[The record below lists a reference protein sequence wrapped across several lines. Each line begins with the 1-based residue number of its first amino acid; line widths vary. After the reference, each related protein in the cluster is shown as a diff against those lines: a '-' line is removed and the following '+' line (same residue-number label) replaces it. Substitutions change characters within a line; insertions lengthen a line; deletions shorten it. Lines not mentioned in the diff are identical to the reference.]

1 MNLTSDPIP
10 AVLKNVIRLK
20 RDAFGPELLSN
31 IRGRLTRENPAYH
44 QMKRMKDR
52 NPQKYQYTKLPPATI
67 SSFEEDGGSLYLPRG
82 FKSDLIQMVGEH
94 GQTIEF
100 YDESIAFQ
108 MQPMSLA
115 DDITLTHYQK
125 RGVGQM
131 VMAKSGVLSAPCG
144 GGKTVTGIGIMVAL
158 RQPTLILV
166 HTHDL
171 LSQWRRELAA
181 KAVLHSPIGQWA
193 DGVKRREHVTVA
205 TVQTLTRAS
214 VPDLVEFLSHFGCVI
229 LDEAHHC
236 PAETFLAVMN
246 LCAARY
252 RFGLTATPKRKD
264 GLEFLMFDTI
274 GPVMSEITDVDL
286 EKAGRSQSCVVQ
298 EVLTTFY
305 SRHTAD
311 EWNPLLAEMTTDQDR
326 NRLIVETV
334 VAGWHAEEFPLI
346 LSQRVGHC
354 RELQSMLQAHGMNVE
369 LLVGA
374 VAKPQRE
381 RIVERAKAG
390 LIDAIVATKV
400 ADEGLD
406 IPNLSSLHLTTPS
419 GNEAKL
425 QQQTGR
431 IRRPLEG
438 KVSVIYDYVDP
449 RISAMV
455 RMAQARR
462 RFYKRWGF
470 TNRDA
475 RSHAQRS

>member
-1 MNLTSDPIP
+1 MTISDIP
-10 AVLKNVIRLK
+10 AVLKNVIRLR
-20 RDAFGPELLSN
+20 RDAVEPSLMTDL
-31 IRGRLTRENPAYH
+31 RARLTRENPAYH

-52 NPQKYQYTKLPPATI
+52 NPRKYQYTKLPPATI
-67 SSFEEDGGSLYLPRG
+67 SSMEEDAGSVYVPRG
-82 FKSDLIQMVGEH
+82 FKNELVQMANDN
-94 GQTIEF
+94 GQSITF
-100 YDESIAFQ
+100 YDETLSFPMLPMQ
-108 MQPMSLA
+108 MSDGL
-115 DDITLTHYQK
+115 TLTHYQK

-131 VMAKSGVLSAPCG
+131 VMGKSGILVAPCG
-144 GGKTVTGIGIMVAL
+144 GGKTVTGLSIMVAL

-171 LSQWRRELAA
+171 LSQWRRELAD
-181 KAVLHSPIGQWA
+181 KAVLPGPIGQWA
-193 DGVKRREHVTVA
+193 DGVKQRENVTVA
-205 TVQTLTRAS
+205 TVQSLTRAP

-236 PAETFLAVMN
+236 PADTFLAVMN

-274 GPVMSEITDVDL
+274 GPIVSEITDTDL
-286 EKAGRSQSCVVQ
+286 QDAGRSQSC
-298 EVLTTFY
+298 EVHEILTTFY

-311 EWNPLLAEMTTDQDR
+311 EWNSLLAAMTTDQDR

-354 RELQSMLQAHGMNVE
+354 RELQSMLEAHGMNVE
-369 LLVGA
+369 LLVGT

-406 IPNLSSLHLTTPS
+406 IPNLSSVHLTTPS
-419 GNEAKL
+419 ANESKI

-431 IRRPLEG
+431 IRRPVEG
-438 KVSVIYDYVDP
+438 KVSKVYDYVDN
-449 RISAMV
+449 RVSAMV

-470 TNRDA
+470 TKADT
-475 RSHAQRS
+475 RSRAQRP

>member
-1 MNLTSDPIP
+1 MTTTSDIP

-20 RDAFGPELLSN
+20 RDALGPDLLSTL
-31 IRGRLTRENPAYH
+31 RARLTRENPAYH
-44 QMKRMKDR
+44 QIKRMKDR

-67 SSFEEDGGSLYLPRG
+67 SSFEEDDDSLYLPRG
-82 FKSDLIQMVGEH
+82 IKNELTQLVKDH
-94 GQTIEF
+94 GQTITY
-100 YDESIAFQ
+100 YDETQSFD

-131 VMAKSGVLSAPCG
+131 VMTKQGVLAAPCG
-144 GGKTVTGIGIMVAL
+144 GGKTVTGIAITVAL

-171 LSQWRRELAA
+171 LSQWQRELAA
-181 KAVLHSPIGQWA
+181 KAVLPGPVGQWA
-193 DGVKRREHVTVA
+193 SGVKQREHVTVA

-252 RFGLTATPKRKD
+252 RIGLTATPKRKD

-274 GPVMSEITDVDL
+274 GPIVSEITDADL
-286 EKAGRSQSCVVQ
+286 EQAGRSQSCVVH

-311 EWNPLLAEMTTDQDR
+311 EWNSLLAAMTTDADR

-334 VAGWHAEEFPLI
+334 VAGWHNEEFPLI

-354 RELQSMLQAHGMNVE
+354 RQLQSMLQAHGMNVE
-369 LLVGA
+369 LLVGT
-374 VAKPQRE
+374 VPKRTRE
-381 RIVERAKAG
+381 QIVERSKSG
-390 LIDAIVATKV
+390 LVDAIVATKV

-406 IPNLSSLHLTTPS
+406 IPNLSSVHLTTPTA
-419 GNEAKL
+419 NESKL

-431 IRRPLEG
+431 IRRPVEG
-438 KVSVIYDYVDP
+438 KVSRVYDYVDP

-470 TNRDA
+470 TKANT
-475 RSHAQRS
+475 RSRAQHP